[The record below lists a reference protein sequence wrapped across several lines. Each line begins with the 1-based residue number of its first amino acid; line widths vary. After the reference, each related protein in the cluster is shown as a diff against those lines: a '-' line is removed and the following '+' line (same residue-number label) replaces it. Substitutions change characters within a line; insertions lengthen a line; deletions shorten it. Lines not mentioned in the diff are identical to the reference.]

1 MSNTPK
7 QLAEALQRGHESG
20 SQGFS
25 HNHAGK
31 HVCPYV
37 KDTMSEDDTELY
49 KAWCVGFDRASRN
62 AQG

>member
-1 MSNTPK
+1 MVTSET
-7 QLAEALQRGHESG
+7 LAEAMRRGHEAG

-37 KDTMSEDDTELY
+37 KDIMTTDDNELY
-49 KAWCVGFDRASRN
+49 LAWCTGYDRAMRN